1 MPGAQQLA
9 FFYYLGNRMR
19 CAGDC
24 ILTEGGAQE
33 PLNSST
39 STNAQH
45 CFTGTEVQV
54 LTQKAVRRD
63 R

>member
-1 MPGAQQLA
+1 
-9 FFYYLGNRMR
+9 MR

-39 STNAQH
+39 STKAQH